1 MCPVSVRPHS
11 AAQGRVDEKREKREK
26 EERKNGRK
34 KIRAYSADDEAPALR
49 ENQIVSAL

>member
-1 MCPVSVRPHS
+1 MCPLSVRPDS
-11 AAQGRVDEKREKREK
+11 AAQGRVDEKREK

-34 KIRAYSADDEAPALR
+34 EIRAYSADDEAPALR